1 MQFLWKYVEDLVGKG
16 LEWYVI
22 VELLVYA
29 SASLVTMAL
38 PLAILLSSIM
48 TFGNLGENYE
58 LVAMKSAGISL
69 QRIMRP
75 LIIFSI
81 ILSGIAFY
89 FSNSIWPIAN
99 LKFKRLLYDI
109 NHTKPALDLKPS
121 IFYKEIDNYV
131 IRISSKGEDNETL
144 NDVIIYDH
152 SESND
157 NRKVIKANSG
167 KMFITGDQRFMVLE
181 LYDGYQYDEMRGKNN
196 PLLRS
201 DFEKHTIRME
211 LTGFNMNETDES
223 LWKSHY
229 QMMNVGQ
236 LNVAIDSLDSTIEQ
250 RVDDFVQAI
259 DYRMIFLSDTTY
271 HPDSFDVDTSG
282 FALMADLESTEKVQV
297 YSTAINL
304 SRANKTYAAS
314 MQDELKNRF
323 KTLNRYIIEWHR
335 KFTLSVACLVLFF
348 VGAPLGAIIRKG
360 GLGMPV
366 VVSVMFFLIWHI
378 TSITGEKLVKQG
390 EMSGISGMW
399 MATVLLTP
407 IGIFLTYKATTDS
420 VLLDSTF
427 YNRLLAPIKPIIR
440 LINKLARRKHKES
453 DDA

>member
-48 TFGNLGENYE
+48 TFGNMGENYE

-69 QRIMRP
+69 QKIMRP
-75 LIIFSI
+75 LIVFTFF
-81 ILSGIAFY
+81 LGGVAFY
-89 FSNSIWPIAN
+89 FSNSLWPVAN

-131 IRISSKGEDNETL
+131 IRISSKGKDNETL
-144 NDVIIYDH
+144 QDVIIYDH

-157 NRKVIKANSG
+157 NRKVIKAESG
-167 KMFITGDQRFMVLE
+167 KMFVTSDQRYMVLE
-181 LYDGYQYDEMRGKNN
+181 LMNGYQYDEMRGEND
-196 PLLRS
+196 PLFRS
-201 DFEKHTIRME
+201 EFDKHTIRME
-211 LTGFNMNETDES
+211 LTGFTMNETDES
-223 LWKSHY
+223 LWKTHY
-229 QMMNVGQ
+229 QMMNVDQ
-236 LNVAIDSLDSTIEQ
+236 LSTAIDSLDSMIDQ
-250 RVDDFVQAI
+250 RVLDFTSAI
-259 DYRMIFLSDTTY
+259 DYRMLFLSDTAF
-271 HPDSFDVDTSG
+271 HPSNYAADSAELAILDNIETK
-282 FALMADLESTEKVQV
+282 EKIQV

-304 SRANKTYAAS
+304 ARANKTYASS
-314 MQDELKNRF
+314 MQEELKNRN

-335 KFTLSVACLVLFF
+335 KFTLSVACVVLFF

-366 VVSVMFFLIWHI
+366 VVSVIFFLIWHI

-390 EMSGISGMW
+390 EMSGITGMW
-399 MATVLLTP
+399 MATVLLMP
-407 IGIFLTYKATTDS
+407 IGMFLTYKATTDS

-427 YNRLLAPIKPIIR
+427 YKK
-440 LINKLARRKHKES
+440 LISPFQPLISKIDKMVRKKS
-453 DDA
+453 KK